1 MRVPLV
7 VRVSLWLCAAS
18 VLATVT
24 GVLFQANVLFADLE
38 RAAGARLEK
47 AVASADELARNLE
60 QKTAE
65 RYAAISGSSLFRAN
79 LEVRDART
87 LEHFAGELLTRQNA
101 ARVLFLDGE
110 QAPLAGAGDVGLDA
124 ALRAV
129 PGVSLIE
136 HAGHAY
142 VAVQQPLVTG
152 RRPVGTLLIAEPIGP
167 ETLAM
172 WSRLCGAEVVFG
184 AAPAAS
190 EQHLSARVR
199 TLGELEL
206 RASISLRAE
215 REAALR
221 ARQNLLK
228 AGALVLAVVMLA
240 SYLLARRTMAPI
252 LALQRAVLEVG
263 EGDFSVRVASARSD
277 EIGDL
282 ARGVNRMAAQL
293 GVHEAERAAAN
304 VELLRAKTAAE
315 VASRTKSQFL
325 ANVSHELRTPLTAIL
340 GYADL
345 LLEQPEVRAQAAS
358 YEAMRGVQRS
368 GDHLLALI
376 DDFLDLSQVEA
387 GKLQLHEVPC
397 CVRDLVSEVAE
408 LLRGRA
414 QEKGLGFVVSVAEEV
429 PEVLVLDPTRFR
441 QILLNLTSNALK
453 FTERGGVNVLCALE
467 ARPSV
472 APLLKISV
480 SDSGIGMTSEQLAR
494 VLEPFYQA
502 DSSPTRAFGGTGLGL
517 TVSRRLIEVLGG
529 SLEVQSEHGRGSTF
543 CVRLPAALPAS
554 PDAPATRRSSPAP
567 AGEPSA
573 EPTLPAGLRVL
584 LAEDGPDNQKVLGF
598 MLKKLGVDARTVA
611 NGQLALEAALEAE
624 TLGAPFRVVLMDMQ
638 MPVLD
643 GYSATAELRARGYTG
658 PIVALTAHAMRGD
671 RERCLAAGC
680 DDYLTK
686 PTTRGRLA
694 TAIAR
699 ALERS
704 KASEGTH

>member
-18 VLATVT
+18 ALATAMGLV
-24 GVLFQANVLFADLE
+24 FQANVLSTDLE
-38 RAAGARLEK
+38 RAGRERLEK
-47 AVASADELARNLE
+47 AVASAAELARNHE
-60 QKTAE
+60 RATAE
-65 RYAAISGSSLFRAN
+65 RYAAISGSPLFRAN

-87 LEHFAGELLTRQNA
+87 LEHFATELLARQGA
-101 ARVLFLDGE
+101 ARVLFLDTDDS
-110 QAPLAGAGDVGLDA
+110 ALAGAGDPALDG
-124 ALRAV
+124 ALLAV
-129 PGVSLIE
+129 SGASLIA
-136 HAGHAY
+136 HQGRAY
-142 VAVQQPLVTG
+142 VAVQQPLATG
-152 RRPVGTLLIAEPIGP
+152 ARPVGTLRVAEPIDAA
-167 ETLAM
+167 TLLM
-172 WSRLCGAEVVFG
+172 WSRLCGADVLIG
-184 AAPAAS
+184 AGPSDAEHISAP
-190 EQHLSARVR
+190 VR
-199 TLGELEL
+199 SLGALEM
-206 RASISLRAE
+206 RASLSLRAE
-215 REAALR
+215 REAALH
-221 ARQNLLK
+221 ARSNLLE
-228 AGALVLAVVMLA
+228 AGVLVLGLVMLA

-252 LALQRAVLEVG
+252 LALQRAVLAVG
-263 EGDFSVRVASARSD
+263 EGDFSVRVDDSRSD

-304 VELLRAKTAAE
+304 IELVRAKTAAE

-345 LLEQPEVRAQAAS
+345 LLEQPEVKAQAAS

-397 CVRDLVSEVAE
+397 CVRDLFSELAD
-408 LLRGRA
+408 LLRSRA
-414 QEKGLGFVVSVAEEV
+414 REKGLGFTVSVAPEV
-429 PEVLVLDPTRFR
+429 PEVLVLDPTRVR

-453 FTERGGVNVLCALE
+453 FTERGGVNVLCELQDA
-467 ARPSV
+467 S
-472 APLLKISV
+472 LLRISV
-480 SDSGIGMTSEQLAR
+480 SDSGIGMTAEQLAR
-494 VLEPFYQA
+494 VYEPFYQA
-502 DSSPTRAFGGTGLGL
+502 DSSPTRVFGGTGLGL

-529 SLEVQSEHGRGSTF
+529 TLQVESEFGRGSTF
-543 CVRLPAALPAS
+543 CVRLPAARGAS
-554 PDAPATRRSSPAP
+554 PHPTLLARASAAEEQR
-567 AGEPSA
+567 A
-573 EPTLPAGLRVL
+573 EPALPRGLRVL

-598 MLKKLGVDARTVA
+598 MLKKLGVDARTVQ

-624 TLGAPFRVVLMDMQ
+624 ALGDPFRVVLMDMQ

-643 GYSATAELRARGYTG
+643 GYAATAELRARGYTG

-699 ALERS
+699 ALGKLE
-704 KASEGTH
+704 KPGDA